1 MSILK
6 KPALGVAGAL
16 LFGATA
22 LGATAL
28 TAAPAHAAVPFHE
41 LVGQGSH
48 KCLDVRAED
57 GVGNRNA
64 RVQTWQCFGSANQEW
79 GIIFAGTY
87 GGVDYFEFAGK
98 TTGSLCMEVRDSSF
112 SDGAQVDQ
120 FPCAPD
126 ANQLWRLGPG
136 TGEQLVHAGLHEQRE
151 VPRCERQLDRQR
163 REGPAVGLQRL
174 DRAEL
179 HVQLIRRVN
188 PPGAGPASGVVVV
201 AQPGAGLAARIVPR
215 FYGRT
220 FWLSRR
226 RRCQGRYRALQ
237 RPEPS
242 RAARRRTTRT
252 RSSPSSISEFT

>member
-22 LGATAL
+22 LGGTAL
-28 TAAPAHAAVPFHE
+28 TAAPAQAAVPFHE

-64 RVQTWQCFGSANQEW
+64 RIQTWQCFGSANQEW

-112 SDGAQVDQ
+112 ANGAQVDQ

-126 ANQLWRLGPG
+126 ANQLWKLGPG
-136 TGEQLVHAGLHEQRE
+136 TGNNSFTLVSMNSGK
-151 VPRCERQLDRQR
+151 CLDVS
-163 REGPAVGLQRL
+163 GNSTVNGAK
-174 DRAEL
+174 
-179 HVQLIRRVN
+179 VQQWDCN
-188 PPGAGPASGVVVV
+188 GTT
-201 AQPGAGLAARIVPR
+201 AQSFA
-215 FYGRT
+215 FN
-220 FWLSRR
+220 
-226 RRCQGRYRALQ
+226 
-237 RPEPS
+237 
-242 RAARRRTTRT
+242 
-252 RSSPSSISEFT
+252 